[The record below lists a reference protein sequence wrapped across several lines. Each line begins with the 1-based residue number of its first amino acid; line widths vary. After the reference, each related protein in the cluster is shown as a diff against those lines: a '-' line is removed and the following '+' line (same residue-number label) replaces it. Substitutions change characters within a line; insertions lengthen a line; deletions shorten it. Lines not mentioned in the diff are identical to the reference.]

1 MDALPHQAEG
11 WAFFLDFDG
20 TLVDIAAA
28 PDAVVV
34 PENLPAML
42 TTLAAKAGG
51 ALALVSGRSV
61 ETLDRLLRPARLPA
75 AGVHGAEIR
84 LVDSMFVTSAA
95 AEAIEIARRSMTDLA
110 ARDPRFV
117 LEDKGV
123 AVALHFRSVPEEAS
137 TVLAAAERAAAETG
151 GAMTVQQGKMV
162 VELRPANADKGRALA
177 TLMTQRPFAGRRP
190 IAVGDD
196 LTDEPMLA
204 AARALGGVAVRVGS
218 SMPDSAASLHL
229 ANPAAVRGWLATLT

>member
-20 TLVDIAAA
+20 TLVDIAAV
-28 PDAVVV
+28 PEAVVV
-34 PENLPAML
+34 PEDLPAVL
-42 TTLAAKAGG
+42 TALAAKAGG

-61 ETLDRLLRPARLPA
+61 ETLDRLLRPVRLPA

-84 LVDSMFVTSAA
+84 LPDSAFVTPVAP
-95 AEAIEIARRSMTDLA
+95 EVIEIARRAMTELA
-110 ARDPRFV
+110 ARHPGLI

-123 AVALHFRSVPEEAS
+123 AIALHFRNAPAEAS
-137 TVLAAAERAAAETG
+137 TVLDVAERAAAETG
-151 GAMTVQQGKMV
+151 RAMVVQQGKMV
-162 VELRPANADKGRALA
+162 VELRPSNADKGRALA

-190 IAVGDD
+190 IAIGDD

-229 ANPAAVRGWLATLT
+229 ADPAAVRGWLAALA